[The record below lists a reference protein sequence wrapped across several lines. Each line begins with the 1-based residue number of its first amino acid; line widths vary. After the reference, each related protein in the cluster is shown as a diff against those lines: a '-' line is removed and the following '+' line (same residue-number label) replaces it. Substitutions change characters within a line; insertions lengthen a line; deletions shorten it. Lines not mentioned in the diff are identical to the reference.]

1 MNKIIISCFL
11 FSLLLFGC
19 IDLGGTPEEPAKNVT
34 PPAPKPVIKPTFSV
48 TAPINGEVV
57 YASDTTADVNI
68 MLSTSDLTVKPS
80 GTTATPGEGHFR
92 LSVDN
97 GAYVS
102 FFSKSYILQG
112 VSIGQHILT
121 IELVNNDNTPYS
133 PAITKSVS
141 FEVAKAAP
149 VVYVPKDYTVE
160 ILDFSYNPS
169 SLTVK
174 VGDSVTWVNSGNFP
188 RSATCFINGNE
199 MFDTNIIAS
208 GDSVTLVLDEL
219 MDCKYYSVTH
229 MAMKGTVKVEA
240 NGTG

>member
-19 IDLGGTPEEPAKNVT
+19 IDLGGTPDVPKNVT
-34 PPAPKPVIKPTFSV
+34 PPTPKPVIKPTFSV
-48 TAPINGEVV
+48 SAPINGEVI
-57 YASDTTADVNI
+57 YASDKTADVNI
-68 MLSTSDLTVKPS
+68 MLSTTDLVVKPS
-80 GTTATPGEGHFR
+80 STTATPGEGHFR
-92 LSVDN
+92 LSLDN

-112 VSIGQHILT
+112 VSIGNHTLS
-121 IELVNNDNTPYS
+121 IELVNNDNSQYS

-141 FEVAKAAP
+141 FEVQKAAP
-149 VVYVPKDYTVE
+149 VVYVPKEYTVK
-160 ILDFSYNPS
+160 ILDFSYSPS

-174 VGDSVTWVNSGNFP
+174 VGDKVTWINSGNFP

-199 MFDTNIIAS
+199 MFDTNVLGS
-208 GDSVTLVLDEL
+208 GKSVTLVLDEL
-219 MDCKYYSVTH
+219 MDCEYYSVTH
-229 MAMKGTVKVEA
+229 MAMKGKIKVEA